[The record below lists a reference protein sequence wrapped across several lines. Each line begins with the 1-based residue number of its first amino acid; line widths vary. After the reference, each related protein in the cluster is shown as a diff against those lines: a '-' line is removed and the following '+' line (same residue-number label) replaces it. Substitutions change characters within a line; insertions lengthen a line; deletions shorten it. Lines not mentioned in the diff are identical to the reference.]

1 MNLSA
6 ISKASKA
13 IFASAL
19 ALSAGAFAAVEGEPG
34 IGLPRD
40 VSVDGH
46 RIDSLMNWTHLFNI
60 ILFVIMC
67 IWMVWAAVKHNR
79 SHSADY
85 DHGDSKRS
93 TVVALSLS
101 AFIFFVVDGNLFVQT
116 MIGLSDAFWNFEIPQ
131 KDPNTVKIE
140 INAHQ
145 WAWDARY
152 AGKDGEFNTPD
163 DVVTWNEVKIP
174 AGAPVTLQLTSTDVI
189 HSFWVPNFRVKMDAV
204 PGQVNRF
211 WFRSR
216 PEIRGD
222 YDIACT
228 QHCGTHH
235 YKMKAMISVLEP
247 AEFNRWLAEASLN
260 GERSFDPAD
269 KDAHWGW
276 KWKEKDQEKQ
286 EVAATP

>member
-1 MNLSA
+1 MNLSRT
-6 ISKASKA
+6 SKA
-13 IFASAL
+13 IFASSLGLCA
-19 ALSAGAFAAVEGEPG
+19 SAFAAVEGEPG
-34 IGLPRD
+34 FGLPRD
-40 VSVDGH
+40 ISVDGH
-46 RIDSLMNWTHLFNI
+46 RIDSLMNWTHIFNI

-67 IWMVWAAVKHNR
+67 VWMVYAAVKHNR
-79 SHSADY
+79 SHTTDY

-116 MIGLSDAFWNFEIPQ
+116 MIGLSEAFWNFEIPQ
-131 KDPNTVKIE
+131 KDPNTVRLE

-152 AGKDGEFNTPD
+152 AGTDGKFNTPD
-163 DVVTWNEVKIP
+163 DVVTWNDVKIP
-174 AGAPVTLQLTSTDVI
+174 AGTPVTIQLTSTDVI

-211 WFRSR
+211 WFRSK
-216 PEIRGD
+216 PEARGD

-235 YKMKAMISVLEP
+235 YKMKGMISVLDP
-247 AEFNRWLAEASLN
+247 AEYKRWLAEASLN
-260 GERSFDPAD
+260 GERSYDPAD

-276 KWKEKDQEKQ
+276 EWKEKEQEKQ
-286 EVAATP
+286 EVAANQ